1 MPLVT
6 DDKGNPQ
13 RPQLPKPEFTI
24 GVSNLEDVINPHHV
38 KGVKSARKYICS
50 VGKCSGVDV

>member
-6 DDKGNPQ
+6 DDKGNPP

-24 GVSNLEDVINPHHV
+24 GVSNLEEVINTHHD
-38 KGVKSARKYICS
+38 KDVKSSRKSI
-50 VGKCSGVDV
+50 